1 MAMGGAQ
8 IPYITAG
15 TNQGKA
21 IPIENVAGVSGA
33 SKNIFGV
40 QSGQS
45 MGNQKR
51 KKGIWDSLLGSG
63 GVLGGLFG

>member
-1 MAMGGAQ
+1 MGGAQ

-15 TNQGKA
+15 TNQGAA
-21 IPIENVAGVSGA
+21 IPIKNIAGVSGA

-40 QSGQS
+40 GAAES

-63 GVLGGLFG
+63 GLFG